1 MTHDVGGHRRAALEH
16 SLDQVD
22 AAARRIEL
30 IAEQDI
36 GGAGRG
42 AEAAM
47 DAFADDRIGFGDL
60 RVGELGGGEVGLHGF
75 RQNGVHA
82 AGVENPGRIE
92 CLLYPLGQLG
102 QGSGSGS
109 KTNTDARR
117 LSGPRIKVAWPVAG
131 GMAPRTTCA
140 EPCSE
145 SGTDTHSSPPAQS

>member
-75 RQNGVHA
+75 RQNGTC
-82 AGVENPGRIE
+82 GR
-92 CLLYPLGQLG
+92 
-102 QGSGSGS
+102 
-109 KTNTDARR
+109 D
-117 LSGPRIKVAWPVAG
+117 
-131 GMAPRTTCA
+131 
-140 EPCSE
+140 
-145 SGTDTHSSPPAQS
+145 